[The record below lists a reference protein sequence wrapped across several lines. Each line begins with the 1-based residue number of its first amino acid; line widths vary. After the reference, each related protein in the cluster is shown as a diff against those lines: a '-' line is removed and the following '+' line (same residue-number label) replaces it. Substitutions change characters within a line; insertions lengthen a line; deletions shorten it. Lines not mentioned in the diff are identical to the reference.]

1 MNLIKPDLPQ
11 HKENIGCPDT
21 GRMHLKNLTGKSRC
35 IQNLMVLAGIILGMM
50 LIISLVSATGGAG
63 ASGTSVANMHRN
75 DTPPIL
81 SSISPA
87 SGPTSGGTVVTI
99 HGSRLGRKASVM
111 FGSTVVTNLTW
122 ISPTTLMVTT
132 PPHAAGTVTIVIITP
147 RGTGTPS
154 SVGQFTYQTI
164 LSSVTT
170 NTKLNSI
177 SSARLVDENW
187 FKAHPESA
195 FPNITSISAMEGS
208 SAGGSVITI
217 HGARLGRGS
226 KVMFGS
232 TPATTVTWVSPTTLL
247 VTVPPH
253 VTGDVNITVTTP
265 RGTTA
270 PSSAG
275 RFTYR

>member
-1 MNLIKPDLPQ
+1 MI
-11 HKENIGCPDT
+11 
-21 GRMHLKNLTGKSRC
+21 
-35 IQNLMVLAGIILGMM
+35 LAGIIAGLM
-50 LIISLVSATGGAG
+50 LIISLVSAAGEAG
-63 ASGTSVANMHRN
+63 ASGTPVANMHRN

-99 HGSRLGRKASVM
+99 HGSRLGKKASVM
-111 FGSTVVTNLTW
+111 FDSTAATNLTW
-122 ISPTTLMVTT
+122 ISPTMLTVTT
-132 PPHAAGTVTIVIITP
+132 PPHAAGIVNIIITTP
-147 RGTGTPS
+147 RGTGTSS

-164 LSSVTT
+164 LSSVTPD
-170 NTKLNSI
+170 KKSNSV
-177 SSARLVDENW
+177 SSARQIDENW
-187 FKAHPESA
+187 FKVHPESA
-195 FPNITSISAMEGS
+195 FPNITSISSINDS

-217 HGARLGRGS
+217 QGVRLGRAS

-232 TPATTVTWVSPTTLL
+232 TPATNVTWVSPTMLR

-253 VTGDVNITVTTP
+253 ATGEVNITIITP

-275 RFTYR
+275 RFTYI